1 MSDRI
6 EPARLA
12 AAAPAHAALD
22 ATPGTTPLVQRVLR
36 RPTSRARRTREA
48 GSRRRSSALGLA
60 SFALMCSSVRAQG
73 GIPFKF
79 DPNDMDLHS
88 GLHLNFHNDTDQNF
102 GELLLNA
109 YGAGNV
115 LGAFND
121 PSQITVTTFNLGSAH
136 FHDPNDPAVPSRYL
150 DPATYDV
157 AEVQLNGPNGPWMTF
172 VAPKV
177 PPTGPNAG
185 VVVIAMRPTRAK
197 SWDNNI
203 NDHTRVR
210 EDRGSDLLEGEVA
223 PWLDR
228 GCAAVCVMDD
238 AAGGHPYEHT
248 LQQGAM
254 ASVLIRTLLP
264 GSKVVISGSSYGA
277 VAGYLAAVLT
287 PQFYDGVFGA
297 GVGFNMRQY
306 MMEKRFLSLRERS
319 QGRSPRS
326 DFHEFDS
333 IYNGIELVGMICA
346 QHGYTLDAVD
356 IERFPANFR
365 IPVTIVNGSDDFIVA
380 TRALAPLIESTTPP
394 WPSYVDIAQVREAGH
409 GDQRVVDLLFNS
421 GTGSKIDSF
430 LATVASGVAP
440 RPCAGVVPIPP
451 ICPPTLPAPFPQIA
465 KQQYAG
471 FDDTL
476 RYDRLPETPDP
487 DPCPPLWSFA
497 GDGTDLGG
505 QTGTAQVVDGAV
517 FYKNLEGWITRRTWV
532 PSSGPNS
539 VPQLRVDPPFGW
551 RTFTGPSPR
560 AVHVT
565 TTANGDPDRVLVGDL
580 RGFHVLYASNGGV
593 DRADVSGNVSD
604 VRAIT
609 SGSLVGWPAFGQGPY
624 YLYTSHNTKLIVEHA
639 ASGALAGSF
648 EIGDV
653 SKLMIRRDPS
663 DGKDYL
669 YAALI
674 RGHIARFGFP
684 VENNQTVLKAE
695 MVSEYLGF
703 QPRDF
708 QIVDTSAGT
717 RIATAG
723 VIYDMNTNVAPS
735 PSGGA
740 GPWQGGW
747 LAVLG
752 VDGRHVSTFPS
763 PNYPVNLTVAPSPL
777 IPGRPL
783 QTPAEYQGRLRLG
796 ALPGHVEHIAASPNP
811 DSVIVGTP
819 AGGGLIAEVN
829 IVTAGWAPITVT
841 DWNGLNFAVGSL
853 DNATRVVRFKGD
865 GGIEVHP
872 MPFAPSSATQPVAGR
887 APTTAMTVYRNTDL
901 SLGPNGRWEVTTLD
915 SDWKM
920 RRYRVFSETIG
931 ATTHPAG
938 SFIDDF
944 AWTAGQRQ
952 PRRLVRTANL
962 FAEASFEL
970 FDQDGEVWA
979 TATSP
984 TGFLRFSRK
993 FGGIALSAHKADEH
1007 NFMDLVDFM
1016 DPVADRRET
1025 ESSGIGG
1032 QITTSPNH
1040 LFPGTASVL
1049 ADWIQFIPRQVNIT
1063 EDAAI
1068 AAVPLRSS
1076 ASVPFRRHPS
1086 LSGPSHL
1093 AMVTQ
1098 SGILRLYDIQGD
1110 VILPEIPL
1118 GSFDHAAMD
1127 VADVNSDGT
1136 VDIVI
1141 GALVPNARGESLF
1154 VVDGLSLVSNP
1165 AAPTIT
1171 TAKVGRICGVK
1182 VADLNQDGQVEII
1195 VGEQRGRL
1203 AILDNGLSEIY
1214 SADDDFLATGSSDS
1228 IAVIPADASAGIPYP
1243 VVIYTHSNGVV
1254 AREIAGL

>member
-1 MSDRI
+1 MSSRS
-6 EPARLA
+6 ESSFLA
-12 AAAPAHAALD
+12 AAAPSPAALGTVPR
-22 ATPGTTPLVQRVLR
+22 ATPRAQRVLQR
-36 RPTSRARRTREA
+36 TTARAPRTREVV
-48 GSRRRSSALGLA
+48 SRGASPAVRLACIALL
-60 SFALMCSSVRAQG
+60 CSSVRAQG

-79 DPNDMDLHS
+79 DPSNPNLNS
-88 GLHLNFHNDTDQNF
+88 GLHLNFHNDNSQNF
-102 GELLLNA
+102 GELLQDA

-121 PSQITVTTFNLGSAH
+121 PNLISITSLKLQSSYFAGRL
-136 FHDPNDPAVPSRYL
+136 DLSR
-150 DPATYDV
+150 YDV
-157 AEVQLNGPNGPWMTF
+157 AEAQLNGPTGPWMTF
-172 VAPKV
+172 VAPKT

-197 SWDNNI
+197 SWDNDI
-203 NDHTRVR
+203 NDHTSVR
-210 EDRGSDLLEGEVA
+210 NDRGSDLLDGEVA

-238 AAGGHPYEHT
+238 AAGGHPYEHS

-254 ASVLIRTLLP
+254 ASVLIRSLLP
-264 GSKVVISGSSYGA
+264 GAKVVISGSSYGA

-306 MMEKRFLSLRERS
+306 MMEKRFLGLRERS
-319 QGRSPRS
+319 QGRSPRA
-326 DFHEFDS
+326 DFHELDA

-365 IPVTIVNGSDDFIVA
+365 IPVTIVNGSDDYVVA
-380 TRALAPLIESTTPP
+380 TRALAPIIESATPP
-394 WPSYVDIAQVREAGH
+394 WPSYVDITQVREAGH
-409 GDQRVVDLLFNS
+409 GDQRVIDMQINN
-421 GTGSKIDSF
+421 GAASKIDTF
-430 LATVASGVAP
+430 LATVMSGAVP

-476 RYDRLPETPDP
+476 RYDRLPATPIP

-497 GDGTDLGG
+497 GEGSDLGS
-505 QTGTAQVVDGAV
+505 QTGTATVVNGAI

-532 PSSGPNS
+532 PCSASNPN
-539 VPQLRVDPPFGW
+539 PHLRVDPPFGW

-560 AVHVT
+560 SIHVT
-565 TTANGDPDRVLVGDL
+565 TAAGGNADRVLVGDL
-580 RGFHVLYASNGGV
+580 RGFHVLDATTGGI
-593 DRADVSGNVSD
+593 DREDVSGNLSD

-609 SGSLVGWPAFGQGPY
+609 SGSLVGWPAFGPGPY
-624 YLYTSHNTKLIVEHA
+624 YLYTSHNTQLIVEHA
-639 ASGALAGSF
+639 ASGTLAASF

-653 SKLMIRRDPS
+653 SKLMIHRDPT

-669 YAALI
+669 YAALL

-684 VENNQTVLKAE
+684 VENNQTVLKAT

-723 VIYDMNTNVAPS
+723 VLYDFNTNVAQP
-735 PSGGA
+735 PGGGA
-740 GPWQGGW
+740 NQWQGGW

-752 VDGRHVSTFPS
+752 LDGRHVSTLPS
-763 PNYPVNLTVAPSPL
+763 PNFPVNLTVAPSPA

-783 QTPAEYQGRLRLG
+783 QTPADVQGRLRLDAIG
-796 ALPGHVEHIAASPNP
+796 GYVEHIAASPNA

-819 AGGGLIAEVN
+819 AGGGAITEINL
-829 IVTAGWAPITVT
+829 VTGTWAPIATT
-841 DWNGLNFAVGSL
+841 AGQGLNFAAGNIAGATNVVHFRDDGSISL
-853 DNATRVVRFKGD
+853 V
-865 GGIEVHP
+865 P
-872 MPFAPSSATQPVAGR
+872 MPGAPASATQPVAGR
-887 APTTAMTVYRNTDL
+887 APTTAMTVYRNTDP
-901 SLGPNGRWEVTTLD
+901 SHGPNGRWEVTTLD

-920 RRYRVFSETIG
+920 RRYRVFAETIG

-944 AWTAGQRQ
+944 TWTAAQRQ
-952 PRRLVRTANL
+952 PKRIARTANS
-962 FAEASFEL
+962 FVEASFEL
-970 FDQDGEVWA
+970 FDQDGEVWP
-979 TATSP
+979 TTTSP

-1007 NFMDLVDFM
+1007 NFMVLVDQ
-1016 DPVADRRET
+1016 DREM
-1025 ESSGIGG
+1025 ESSGVFGPINP
-1032 QITTSPNH
+1032 SPMH
-1040 LFPGTASVL
+1040 SFPGTSSLL
-1049 ADWIQFIPRQVNIT
+1049 ADWIQFIPPQLGIT

-1068 AAVPLRSS
+1068 SPVPLTSS
-1076 ASVPFRRHPS
+1076 ASVPFRRHPG
-1086 LSGPSHL
+1086 LDGPSHL

-1141 GALVPNARGESLF
+1141 GALVPNAKGESLF
-1154 VVDGLSLVSNP
+1154 VVDGLSLLSNP

-1182 VADLNQDGQVEII
+1182 VADLNNDGQAEII

-1203 AILDNGLSEIY
+1203 AIFDSGMSEIY
-1214 SADDDFLATGSSDS
+1214 SADDCFLATGSSDS
-1228 IAVIPADASAGIPYP
+1228 IAVIPANASAGILHP

-1254 AREIAGL
+1254 ARQIVNL